1 MDPYNP
7 KSPKKDAIN
16 FFDMGTFALARFD
29 RVAALKKYLDTG
41 LQVGKGRGRSV
52 CVCGRGGGMALDWHA
67 SDNMAALMEYLD
79 TSCRWGKPGRGAPGR
94 HALTV
99 WRLSQSIWAPGCR
112 LGMWAAHNC

>member
-29 RVAALKKYLDTG
+29 RVAALKK
-41 LQVGKGRGRSV
+41 
-52 CVCGRGGGMALDWHA
+52 
-67 SDNMAALMEYLD
+67 YLD